1 MKTRKA
7 PRSNLDITILKQGTP
22 SKKVLSVSFFTMA
35 DAYRPLRQYQ
45 YNVIRFLKQKNSL
58 KGFETRIYTDDS
70 GKEIV
75 LNAVKEDP
83 TVTVIHFHDHRFH
96 DDIGHIGTFGTLIRF
111 LPLFEPGLETVWV
124 SDIDI
129 PDSYLNPSLITTMKA
144 RKADFS
150 YMNFVCYDKKVY
162 GRAYTILAGTMI
174 SFHTFPKQLFTK
186 FLTLLQH
193 PTKAFQ
199 QMLDQLNAAARGK
212 PSSKIPYGTDEI
224 FTNGPLYNY
233 LIKESIPCLIRKDYE
248 YARTYLHGI
257 RTKQDDQLFEA
268 YYRHPTQHNFE
279 QVKRIFKQKLP
290 LLPEP
295 HACIQEML
303 RRMDSFKTS
312 FIKTFVK
319 TGKELDTIE
328 A

>member
-1 MKTRKA
+1 MKTRKN
-7 PRSNLDITILKQGTP
+7 RSSGVELTVLKQGTP
-22 SKKVLSVSFFTMA
+22 STHVLSVSFFTMK
-35 DAYRPLRQYQ
+35 DAYRNVGKYETYLQKFLRQ
-45 YNVIRFLKQKNSL
+45 KNQL

-70 GKEIV
+70 AKEIILKV
-75 LNAVKEDP
+75 VKEDP
-83 TVTVIHFHDHRFH
+83 TVTVIHYNVPPFREEV
-96 DDIGHIGTFGTLIRF
+96 GHIGTFGTIMRF

-129 PDSYLNPSLITTMKA
+129 PDSYLSPSLLSSMKA
-144 RKADFS
+144 RNAKFS
-150 YMNFVCYDKKVY
+150 YMSFVCYDKKVY

-174 SFHTFPKQLFTK
+174 SLYTFPKQLFTK
-186 FLTLLQH
+186 FLTLLQR

-199 QMLDQLNAAARGK
+199 HMLDELNGAARGK

-224 FTNGPLYNY
+224 FTNTSLYNY

-248 YARTYLHGI
+248 YARTALYGI
-257 RTKQDDQLFEA
+257 RTKKDDEVFEA
-268 YYRHPTQHNFE
+268 YYRHPTQKIFE
-279 QVKRIFKQKLP
+279 QLKRIFKEKLP
-290 LLPEP
+290 LITTKSS
-295 HACIQEML
+295 CIQDMIH
-303 RRMDSFKTS
+303 RMDSFKTS